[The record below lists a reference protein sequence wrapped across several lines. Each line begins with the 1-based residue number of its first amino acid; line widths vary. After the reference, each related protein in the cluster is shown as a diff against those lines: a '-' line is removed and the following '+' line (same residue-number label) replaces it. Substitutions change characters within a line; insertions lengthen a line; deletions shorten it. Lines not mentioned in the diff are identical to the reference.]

1 MKEKECLDRIIDLN
15 AIPEEMLS
23 MEIYAKVLENV
34 NWNID
39 GGKHNYSSFK
49 NLIIGTYDLLTKE
62 NSSLLN
68 EFTEN
73 VRHSLKL
80 VDRGIKAIGDYNMH
94 EHETYAYVHFDGY
107 SFKVK
112 DEVALL
118 QLIKWCENFKQKYKQ
133 EHPKK
138 TLPKINYDG
147 SNLDIM
153 DTILNNLVIPKEQ
166 YSFIVE
172 FPQLNKNCNTI
183 YNYLVNSKNDKKLDS
198 FCKLI
203 NSVHFNITEVKSEN
217 EFGEEE
223 IIGYALDCKSRAV
236 RQFIRNFIEKINSR
250 VLTPSI
256 NIGNKE
262 TMKLI
267 DTLIEDE
274 LTN

>member
-1 MKEKECLDRIIDLN
+1 MKEKEYLDRIVDLN

-23 MEIYAKVLENV
+23 MEIYAKVLENA

-73 VRHSLKL
+73 VRQSLNL
-80 VDRGIKAIGDYNMH
+80 VDPGIKIK
-94 EHETYAYVHFDGY
+94 YAEIRGLRFNGY

-133 EHPKK
+133 QHPE
-138 TLPKINYDG
+138 TVLPKVNDG
-147 SNLDIM
+147 SNLDII
-153 DTILNNLVIPKEQ
+153 DTILNNVISN
-166 YSFIVE
+166 YSNVGLAY
-172 FPQLNKNCNTI
+172 LNKNCSAI
-183 YNYLVNSKNDKKLDS
+183 YNYLVNSKNDKKIDA
-198 FCKLI
+198 FRKLI
-203 NSVHFNITEVKSEN
+203 DSPHFNITEVKKEN
-217 EFGEEE
+217 VFGEEE
-223 IIGYALDCKSRAV
+223 IVGYILDCKSRAV
-236 RQFIRNFIEKINSR
+236 RQFIREFNDKINNRILS
-250 VLTPSI
+250 PSL

-262 TMKLI
+262 TTQLI
-267 DTLIEDE
+267 DTLIEGE